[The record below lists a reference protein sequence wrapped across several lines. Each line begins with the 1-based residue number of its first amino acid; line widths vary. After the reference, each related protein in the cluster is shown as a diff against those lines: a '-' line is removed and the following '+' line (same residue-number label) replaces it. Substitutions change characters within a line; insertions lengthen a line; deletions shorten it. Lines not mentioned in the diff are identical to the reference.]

1 MNPRRASNVL
11 MIAVVS
17 KSSLIAR
24 GYLPAAY
31 ASKSR
36 PAKKTARRAYV
47 LRTAWEK
54 SAETTGAG
62 AHAGAAQMTAAFAL
76 LLVSAR
82 VALRIVPARYVEM
95 MDAAA
100 AVANALVVTVSKRDR
115 SKGSVLEVVSRA

>member
-1 MNPRRASNVL
+1 
-11 MIAVVS
+11 
-17 KSSLIAR
+17 
-24 GYLPAAY
+24 
-31 ASKSR
+31 
-36 PAKKTARRAYV
+36 
-47 LRTAWEK
+47 
-54 SAETTGAG
+54 
-62 AHAGAAQMTAAFAL
+62 MTAAFAL